1 MGGGGEGG
9 GEFNWVGRLIQ
20 FILPFEKNQILFFP
34 FEARVQPSVVTK
46 YNSNSRF
53 IYVALI

>member
-1 MGGGGEGG
+1 M
-9 GEFNWVGRLIQ
+9 GRLTQ

-34 FEARVQPSVVTK
+34 FEARVQTSVVTK